1 MDCHVYILR
10 SLKNDRFYI
19 GQTQNIQTRIEKHN
33 AGYVKSTKPFSPW
46 VIVYLETCE
55 DRSSAMKREKKL
67 KALKSRDIL
76 NKFVAQLI
84 PKT

>member
-1 MDCHVYILR
+1 M
-10 SLKNDRFYI
+10 
-19 GQTQNIQTRIEKHN
+19 
-33 AGYVKSTKPFSPW
+33 
-46 VIVYLETCE
+46 ETCE